1 MKKFTYAVSVTQLRK
16 EADRLGREAATENPT
31 AKAMDRTAI
40 AVYTVG
46 AALAERLEAIIGL
59 MRERSD

>member
-1 MKKFTYAVSVTQLRK
+1 MTNPTYAVSVTELGE
-16 EADRLGREAATENPT
+16 EAGRLGRMAASEDPI
-31 AKAMDRTAI
+31 ADAMDRTAI

-46 AALAERLEAIIGL
+46 AALTERLEAIMGL